1 MQLNTRQ
8 PWHFWRGEAIL
19 NLDQVG
25 VEMAHVEQM
34 FFFQN
39 VRHFF
44 PRYFEGTRV
53 LEIGALNINGT
64 VRVFFDKAQ
73 YTGIDI
79 GVGDCVDEVC
89 RGEDYPAAAC
99 TFDVV
104 LSTEVFEHAENWDL
118 IFLNMLRL
126 AKPDGLVAFSCASRG
141 RTQHGTSLFSGH
153 AAPHV
158 AQSTDYY
165 RNLMAKDFTDAFKM
179 EFWFSDFFFVE
190 DMDCLYFVGLVRKE
204 TNYLQSMQLFKQAYG
219 DYLHKRHVLGLPHKY
234 ITTGAL

>member
-1 MQLNTRQ
+1 
-8 PWHFWRGEAIL
+8 
-19 NLDQVG
+19 
-25 VEMAHVEQM
+25 MAHIEQM

-39 VRHFF
+39 VKHFF
-44 PRYFEGTRV
+44 PRYFTETRV

-64 VRVFFDKAQ
+64 VRVFFDNAQ

-89 RGEDYPAAAC
+89 RGEDYSSLAG

-126 AKPDGLVAFSCASRG
+126 VRRNGLIAFSCASRG
-141 RTQHGTSLFSGH
+141 RTQHGTSLFSSH

-158 AQSTDYY
+158 AGSTDYY
-165 RNLMAKDFTDAFKM
+165 RNLLAKDFVDAFNM
-179 EFWFSDFFFVE
+179 EYWFSDFCFVE
-190 DMDCLYFVGLVRKE
+190 DMDCLYFAGLAKKE
-204 TNYLQSMQLFKQAYG
+204 NEYLQSMQLFKQAYG
-219 DYLHKRHVLGLPHKY
+219 DYLHKRHILGLPHKY
-234 ITTGAL
+234 ITTGTI